1 MNDSFILRDRKWR
14 ETNER
19 ITLSSNAMLSENSK
33 GRLSHE
39 EHDEFRTIF
48 ERDRDRIIHS
58 KAFRRLK
65 HKTQVFINPDGDH
78 FITRMTHTLNV
89 TQVGRSI
96 SKTLGLNPDLT
107 EAICLGH
114 DVGHSPFGHTGE
126 EILNEM
132 HPNGWSHSEN
142 SVKIFSK
149 IENLNLSVETIDG
162 IEKHPWRY
170 TEKPSTQEGMICRF
184 ADRIA
189 YLSHDVEDALRANVI
204 KISDIPNKITKELGT
219 PGKQWINSLIS
230 GIFKASNSNELV
242 MDSEIGE
249 IMNELRE
256 FMFENVYLRKETND
270 QRKECKNIVQ
280 GTKEIL
286 HKGEDLTP
294 DQALDYV
301 RLWNTSYLISDD
313 LKEGVLAFLEKRDPD
328 FN

>member
-170 TEKPSTQEGMICRF
+170 SEKPSTQEGMICRF

-242 MDSEIGE
+242 MDSEIAE
-249 IMNELRE
+249 IMNVLRE
-256 FMFENVYLRKETND
+256 FMFENVYLRKETNN

-280 GTKEIL
+280 TLVEYFIENKNELPKNYIQS
-286 HKGEDLTP
+286 ED
-294 DQALDYV
+294 DIENSIDYV
-301 RLWNTSYLISDD
+301 AGMTDRFAISTFG
-313 LKEGVLAFLEKRDPD
+313 KI
-328 FN
+328 N

>member
-256 FMFENVYLRKETND
+256 FMFENVYLRKETNN

-280 GTKEIL
+280 TLVAYFMENKNELPKNYIQS
-286 HKGEDLTP
+286 ED
-294 DQALDYV
+294 DIENSIDYV
-301 RLWNTSYLISDD
+301 AGMTDRFAISTFG
-313 LKEGVLAFLEKRDPD
+313 KI
-328 FN
+328 N

>member
-126 EILNEM
+126 DILNEM

-256 FMFENVYLRKETND
+256 FMFENVYLRDETSD

-280 GTKEIL
+280 TLVEYFMENKNELPKNYIQS
-286 HKGEDLTP
+286 ED
-294 DQALDYV
+294 DIENSIDYV
-301 RLWNTSYLISDD
+301 AGMTDRFAISTFG
-313 LKEGVLAFLEKRDPD
+313 KI
-328 FN
+328 N

>member
-170 TEKPSTQEGMICRF
+170 AEKPSTQEGMICRF

-230 GIFKASNSNELV
+230 GIFKASNSNELI

-280 GTKEIL
+280 TLVEYFMENKNELPKNYIQS
-286 HKGEDLTP
+286 ED
-294 DQALDYV
+294 DIENSIDYV
-301 RLWNTSYLISDD
+301 AGMTDRFAISTFG
-313 LKEGVLAFLEKRDPD
+313 KI
-328 FN
+328 N

>member
-126 EILNEM
+126 DILNEM

-170 TEKPSTQEGMICRF
+170 SEKPSTQEGMICRF

-280 GTKEIL
+280 TLVEYFIENKNELPKNYIQS
-286 HKGEDLTP
+286 ED
-294 DQALDYV
+294 DIENSIDYV
-301 RLWNTSYLISDD
+301 AGMTDRFAISTFG
-313 LKEGVLAFLEKRDPD
+313 KI
-328 FN
+328 N

>member
-230 GIFKASNSNELV
+230 GIFKASNSNELI

-256 FMFENVYLRKETND
+256 FMFKNVYLREETND
-270 QRKECKNIVQ
+270 QRMECKNIVETLVQ
-280 GTKEIL
+280 YFLENKNELPKNYLLSENDI
-286 HKGEDLTP
+286 ENSI
-294 DQALDYV
+294 DYV
-301 RLWNTSYLISDD
+301 AGMTDRFAIST
-313 LKEGVLAFLEKRDPD
+313 FEKIS
-328 FN
+328 

>member
-230 GIFKASNSNELV
+230 GIFKASNTNELI

-256 FMFENVYLRKETND
+256 FMFENVYLRDETND

-280 GTKEIL
+280 TLVEYFIENKNELPKNYIQS
-286 HKGEDLTP
+286 ED
-294 DQALDYV
+294 DIENSIDYV
-301 RLWNTSYLISDD
+301 AGMTDRFAIST
-313 LKEGVLAFLEKRDPD
+313 FEKI
-328 FN
+328 N

>member
-149 IENLNLSVETIDG
+149 IENLNLSVETING

-280 GTKEIL
+280 TLVEYFIENKNELPKNYIQS
-286 HKGEDLTP
+286 ED
-294 DQALDYV
+294 DIENSIDYV
-301 RLWNTSYLISDD
+301 AGMTDRFAIST
-313 LKEGVLAFLEKRDPD
+313 FEKI
-328 FN
+328 N

>member
-242 MDSEIGE
+242 MDPEIGE
-249 IMNELRE
+249 IMSELRE
-256 FMFENVYLRKETND
+256 FMFDNVYLRNETNN
-270 QRKECKNIVQ
+270 QRKECKNIVKTLVEYFTENKNELPKNYIQ
-280 GTKEIL
+280 S
-286 HKGEDLTP
+286 ED
-294 DQALDYV
+294 DIENSIDYV
-301 RLWNTSYLISDD
+301 AGMTDRFAISTFG
-313 LKEGVLAFLEKRDPD
+313 KI
-328 FN
+328 N

>member
-162 IEKHPWRY
+162 IEKHPWKY

-230 GIFKASNSNELV
+230 GIFKASNSNELI

-280 GTKEIL
+280 TLVEYFMENKNELPKNYIQS
-286 HKGEDLTP
+286 ED
-294 DQALDYV
+294 DIENSIDYV
-301 RLWNTSYLISDD
+301 AGMTDRFAISTFG
-313 LKEGVLAFLEKRDPD
+313 KI
-328 FN
+328 N

>member
-39 EHDEFRTIF
+39 ENDEFRTIF

-230 GIFKASNSNELV
+230 GIFKASNSNELI

-280 GTKEIL
+280 TLVEYFMENKNELPKNYIQS
-286 HKGEDLTP
+286 ED
-294 DQALDYV
+294 DIENSIDYV
-301 RLWNTSYLISDD
+301 AGMTDRFAISTFG
-313 LKEGVLAFLEKRDPD
+313 KI
-328 FN
+328 N

>member
-132 HPNGWSHSEN
+132 HPDGWSHSEN

-280 GTKEIL
+280 TLVEYFIENKNELPKNYIQS
-286 HKGEDLTP
+286 ED
-294 DQALDYV
+294 DIENSIDYV
-301 RLWNTSYLISDD
+301 AGMTDRFAIST
-313 LKEGVLAFLEKRDPD
+313 FEKI
-328 FN
+328 N

>member
-230 GIFKASNSNELV
+230 GIFKASNSNELI

-256 FMFENVYLRKETND
+256 FMFENVYLREETND
-270 QRKECKNIVQ
+270 QRNECKNIVQ
-280 GTKEIL
+280 TLVEYFIENKNELPKNYIQS
-286 HKGEDLTP
+286 ED
-294 DQALDYV
+294 DIENSIDYV
-301 RLWNTSYLISDD
+301 AGMTDRFAISTFG
-313 LKEGVLAFLEKRDPD
+313 KI
-328 FN
+328 N

>member
-230 GIFKASNSNELV
+230 GIFKASNSNELI

-256 FMFENVYLRKETND
+256 FMFENVYLRKETNY

-280 GTKEIL
+280 TLVEYFMENKNELPKNYIQS
-286 HKGEDLTP
+286 ED
-294 DQALDYV
+294 DIENSIDYV
-301 RLWNTSYLISDD
+301 AGMTDRFAISTFG
-313 LKEGVLAFLEKRDPD
+313 KI
-328 FN
+328 N

>member
-33 GRLSHE
+33 GRLSNE
-39 EHDEFRTIF
+39 GHDEFRTIF

-230 GIFKASNSNELV
+230 GIFKASNSNELI

-256 FMFENVYLRKETND
+256 FMFENVYLRKETNN

-280 GTKEIL
+280 TLVEYFTENKNELPKNYIQS
-286 HKGEDLTP
+286 ED
-294 DQALDYV
+294 DIENSIDYV
-301 RLWNTSYLISDD
+301 AGMTDRFAISTFG
-313 LKEGVLAFLEKRDPD
+313 KI
-328 FN
+328 N

>member
-230 GIFKASNSNELV
+230 GIFKASNSNELI

-256 FMFENVYLRKETND
+256 FMFENVYLREETND
-270 QRKECKNIVQ
+270 QRNECKNIVQ
-280 GTKEIL
+280 TLVEYFMENKNELPKNYIQS
-286 HKGEDLTP
+286 ED
-294 DQALDYV
+294 DIENSIDYV
-301 RLWNTSYLISDD
+301 AGMTDRFAISTFG
-313 LKEGVLAFLEKRDPD
+313 KI
-328 FN
+328 N

>member
-256 FMFENVYLRKETND
+256 FMFENVYLRDETND

-280 GTKEIL
+280 TLVEYFIENKNELPKNYIQS
-286 HKGEDLTP
+286 ED
-294 DQALDYV
+294 DIENSIDYV
-301 RLWNTSYLISDD
+301 AGMTDRFAISTFG
-313 LKEGVLAFLEKRDPD
+313 KI
-328 FN
+328 N

>member
-230 GIFKASNSNELV
+230 GIFKASNSNELI

-249 IMNELRE
+249 IMNELRG

-280 GTKEIL
+280 TLVEYFMENKNELPKNYIQS
-286 HKGEDLTP
+286 ED
-294 DQALDYV
+294 DIENSIDYV
-301 RLWNTSYLISDD
+301 AGMTDRFAISTFG
-313 LKEGVLAFLEKRDPD
+313 KI
-328 FN
+328 N

>member
-230 GIFKASNSNELV
+230 GIFKASNSNELI

-280 GTKEIL
+280 TLVEYFMENKNELPKNYIQS
-286 HKGEDLTP
+286 KDDIENSI
-294 DQALDYV
+294 DYV
-301 RLWNTSYLISDD
+301 AGMTDRFAIST
-313 LKEGVLAFLEKRDPD
+313 FEKI
-328 FN
+328 N

>member
-230 GIFKASNSNELV
+230 GIFKASNSNELI

-256 FMFENVYLRKETND
+256 FMFENVYLRDETNN

-280 GTKEIL
+280 TLVEYFIENKNELPKNYIQSQDDI
-286 HKGEDLTP
+286 ENSI
-294 DQALDYV
+294 DYV
-301 RLWNTSYLISDD
+301 AGMTDRFAISTFG
-313 LKEGVLAFLEKRDPD
+313 KI
-328 FN
+328 N

>member
-126 EILNEM
+126 DILNEM

-280 GTKEIL
+280 TLVEYFIENKNELPKNYIQS
-286 HKGEDLTP
+286 ED
-294 DQALDYV
+294 DIENSIDYV
-301 RLWNTSYLISDD
+301 AGMTDRFAISTFG
-313 LKEGVLAFLEKRDPD
+313 KI
-328 FN
+328 N

>member
-230 GIFKASNSNELV
+230 GIFKASNSNELI

-256 FMFENVYLRKETND
+256 FMFENVYLRKETKD

-280 GTKEIL
+280 TLVEYFIENKNELPKNYIQS
-286 HKGEDLTP
+286 ED
-294 DQALDYV
+294 DIENSIDYV
-301 RLWNTSYLISDD
+301 AGMTDRFAIST
-313 LKEGVLAFLEKRDPD
+313 FEKI
-328 FN
+328 N

>member
-230 GIFKASNSNELV
+230 GIFKASNSNELI

-256 FMFENVYLRKETND
+256 FMFENVYLREETND
-270 QRKECKNIVQ
+270 QRNECKNIVQ
-280 GTKEIL
+280 TLVEYFIKNKNELPKNYIQS
-286 HKGEDLTP
+286 ED
-294 DQALDYV
+294 DIENSIDYV
-301 RLWNTSYLISDD
+301 AGMTDRFAISTFG
-313 LKEGVLAFLEKRDPD
+313 KI
-328 FN
+328 N

>member
-256 FMFENVYLRKETND
+256 FMFENVYLRDETND

-280 GTKEIL
+280 TLVEYFMENKNELPKNYIQS
-286 HKGEDLTP
+286 ED
-294 DQALDYV
+294 DIENSIDYV
-301 RLWNTSYLISDD
+301 AGMTDRFAISTFG
-313 LKEGVLAFLEKRDPD
+313 KI
-328 FN
+328 N

>member
-149 IENLNLSVETIDG
+149 IENLNLSVETLDG

-230 GIFKASNSNELV
+230 GIFKASNSNELI

-280 GTKEIL
+280 TLVEYFMENKNELPKNYIQS
-286 HKGEDLTP
+286 ED
-294 DQALDYV
+294 DIENSIDYV
-301 RLWNTSYLISDD
+301 AGMTDRFAISTFG
-313 LKEGVLAFLEKRDPD
+313 KI
-328 FN
+328 N

>member
-126 EILNEM
+126 DILNEM

-256 FMFENVYLRKETND
+256 FMFENVYLRDETSD

-280 GTKEIL
+280 TLVEYFIENKNELPKNYIQS
-286 HKGEDLTP
+286 ED
-294 DQALDYV
+294 DIENSIDYV
-301 RLWNTSYLISDD
+301 AGMTDRFAISTFG
-313 LKEGVLAFLEKRDPD
+313 KI
-328 FN
+328 N

>member
-39 EHDEFRTIF
+39 DHDEFRTIF

-230 GIFKASNSNELV
+230 GIFKASNSNELI

-280 GTKEIL
+280 TLVEYFMENKNELPKNYIQS
-286 HKGEDLTP
+286 ED
-294 DQALDYV
+294 DIENSIDYV
-301 RLWNTSYLISDD
+301 AGMTDRFAISTFG
-313 LKEGVLAFLEKRDPD
+313 KI
-328 FN
+328 N